1 MASRKKGYP
10 VVGEEKN
17 EILRQTV
24 RAIRDK
30 DFDGNL
36 TATAKALDLT
46 TMSLSHLVNN
56 GRGAG
61 AKTIDALSLYLRR
74 SLDQILA
81 ANGDLEALR
90 KEPAQTGAAV
100 RSVRFGELPNWTA
113 LVAAAQQEKPTLA
126 PWVWEK
132 LAQADV
138 WVEGPVTPS
147 MVADLAAIVNRH
159 FAPPAS

>member
-1 MASRKKGYP
+1 MARKKGYP

-24 RAIRDK
+24 RAIRDR

-90 KEPAQTGAAV
+90 KEPAQTGVAV

-113 LVAAAQQEKPTLA
+113 LAA
-126 PWVWEK
+126 WVWEK

-147 MVADLAAIVNRH
+147 MVADLAALVNRH